1 MDRNA
6 RPEHHSFANL
16 EGDGHEAPTR
26 SSECLGAENL
36 HPIRN
41 GVAEAERRF
50 PLPPVVRLPRRCRC
64 DHLPAGAL
72 GDDVP
77 AGQARAAGFWN
88 SRRARHPSSSPSWAG
103 PAGRIRCVTCG
114 SVLRVLRAAV
124 AYARRQGLRFTVQ
137 EPQER
142 RHLVMP
148 SLDDARRHPSRWFGR
163 PQEVAD
169 GPLLTEREKREVLK
183 RWLWDARLIETAVA
197 EGMPDRGEASRL
209 DDLLDALARLRA
221 QNAQPTATADT
232 ARAATCRAAA
242 NWARAA

>member
-1 MDRNA
+1 MKIQRLDR
-6 RPEHHSFANL
+6 ANVL
-16 EGDGHEAPTR
+16 VPR
-26 SSECLGAENL
+26 SSTPSG
-36 HPIRN
+36 N

-50 PLPPVVRLPRRCRC
+50 HC
-64 DHLPAGAL
+64 
-72 GDDVP
+72 
-77 AGQARAAGFWN
+77 
-88 SRRARHPSSSPSWAG
+88 HPSSAF
-103 PAGRIRCVTCG
+103 PADADAIIYRPARSAMTSGRASTHRWILEFAPRSAPFIEPLMGWTG
-114 SVLRVLRAAV
+114 GTDPLRHVRLSFASRQAAV

-148 SLDDARRHPSRWFGR
+148 SLDDALIDPSRWFGR

-209 DDLLDALARLRA
+209 DDLLDALARLEA